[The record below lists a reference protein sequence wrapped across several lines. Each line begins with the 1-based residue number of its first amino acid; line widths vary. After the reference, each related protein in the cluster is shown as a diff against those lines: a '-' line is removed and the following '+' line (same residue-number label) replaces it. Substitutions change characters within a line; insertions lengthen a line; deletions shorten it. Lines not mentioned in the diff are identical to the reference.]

1 MKVINVHS
9 HIVPPCFWEANDRE
23 GHWYGASL
31 FTRDGAEYI
40 SATNR
45 IAGPIDE
52 KWRFTP
58 EERIAFMDG
67 QGVDVHVLSV
77 APYLTNYHLD
87 ADAGLASAR
96 ELNDQ
101 IAQFAQAAPERF
113 IGLAT
118 VPMQETGAAV
128 AELERAMQ
136 DLGLAGVELNTNME
150 GHNWDEE
157 RFQPFFAAAERL
169 GAFLFFHP
177 HNPAGADRAGRYYL
191 SNLINFPVDT
201 TIAIASFIFGGVLDK
216 HPGLKLCFAH
226 GGGYACF
233 GIGRMDFGAQVRPE
247 PKVNGIKGVPSDYL
261 RHLYYDSITHGDESL
276 KYLIDRVG
284 ADRVMLGDDFPFD
297 MGPPDPVGWLNSLHC
312 LNEFEKRRV
321 LGENAA
327 EVFGIEE

>member
-1 MKVINVHS
+1 MKVIDIHS
-9 HIVPPCFWEANDRE
+9 HIVPPCFWQANATA
-23 GHWYGASL
+23 GHWYGARL
-31 FTRDGAEYI
+31 FTRDGAEFI
-40 SATNR
+40 EATNR

-58 EERIAFMDG
+58 EQRIAFMDA
-67 QGVDVHVLSV
+67 QGVDIHLLSV

-87 ADAGLASAR
+87 PAPGLASAQ
-96 ELNDQ
+96 ELNDE
-101 IAQFAQAAPERF
+101 IAAVAQAHPERF

-118 VPMQETGAAV
+118 VPMQEPAAAA
-128 AELERAMQ
+128 AELARAMQ
-136 DLGLAGVELNTNME
+136 DLGLKGVELNTNME
-150 GHNWDEE
+150 GHNWDEP

-169 GAFLFFHP
+169 GAFIFFHP

-201 TIAIASFIFGGVLDK
+201 TIAIASFIFGGILDRY
-216 HPGLKLCFAH
+216 PGLKLCFAH

-247 PKVNGIKGVPSDYL
+247 PKVNGIRQAPSDYL
-261 RHLYYDSITHGDESL
+261 QHLYYDSITHSDAAL
-276 KYLIDRVG
+276 KYLVDRVG

-297 MGPPDPVGWLNSLHC
+297 MGPADPVAWLNGLTY
-312 LNEFEKRRV
+312 LNAYEKRRI

-327 EVFGIEE
+327 AVLGVES